1 MPTADAPRAAAAP
14 AAARPRPAAARA
26 PRVTIRAV
34 AEHAGVSRQT
44 VSNALNAPDRLSPGT
59 LERVRRA
66 VSALGYRPD
75 HAARA
80 LTSRRSGLI
89 GIRVGSTAHRTAAH
103 PDRLLHE
110 LVAAARPHGYRFLAF
125 DAPYGDDDAEIAA
138 YGELLAAGD
147 VDAVVVADT
156 HPGDARP
163 AWLADRG
170 AAFVA
175 HGQPWGDPDAA
186 HPWVDVDGALGVRL
200 AVEHLR
206 ARGHRRIGFVGW
218 PADGAGGDARRAA
231 WLAAVEAAADGA
243 ADDPRRPA
251 GPGARGP
258 EAVAAADDPDA
269 AAAAV
274 AALLA
279 RPGDTPTALVCAS
292 DALALGALA
301 AVADA
306 GATPGRDVAI
316 TGYDDSDLA
325 AFARPGLTSVRQPI
339 RLVAQTLVEQVLDRL
354 GVDLGH
360 RPAPPGLFP
369 PELVVRASSAGP
381 APRDAAPGPAG
392 ARTAAAR
399 TAAAR
404 TATPAAPRRSTA
416 A

>member
-1 MPTADAPRAAAAP
+1 MPTADAPRAAD
-14 AAARPRPAAARA
+14 ARA

-59 LERVRRA
+59 LERVRRSVA
-66 VSALGYRPD
+66 SLGYRPD

-89 GIRVGSTAHRTAAH
+89 GIRVGATAHRTAAH

-125 DAPYGDDDAEIAA
+125 DAPYGDDAAEIAA
-138 YGELLAAGD
+138 YDELLAAGD

-156 HPGDARP
+156 HPGDRRP
-163 AWLADRG
+163 SWLADRG

-175 HGQPWGDPDAA
+175 HGQPWGDPDARHA
-186 HPWVDVDGALGVRL
+186 WVDVDGALGVRL

-231 WLAAVEAAADGA
+231 WLAATGGA
-243 ADDPRRPA
+243 AGDT
-251 GPGARGP
+251 GPGGATAA
-258 EAVAAADDPDA
+258 EAVAAADDPEA

-279 RPGDTPTALVCAS
+279 EPGELPTALVCAS

-301 AVADA
+301 AVAEA

-360 RPAPPGLFP
+360 RPAPAGLVP

-381 APRDAAPGPAG
+381 APRDAAPGPTG
-392 ARTAAAR
+392 ARPAAAR
-399 TAAAR
+399 PATSAAS
-404 TATPAAPRRSTA
+404 RRSTA

>member
-14 AAARPRPAAARA
+14 AAPARAATAARPAAARA

-66 VSALGYRPD
+66 VAALGYRPD

-110 LVAAARPHGYRFLAF
+110 LVAAARPYGYRFLAF
-125 DAPYGDDDAEIAA
+125 DAPYGDDAAEIAA

-206 ARGHRRIGFVGW
+206 SRGHRRIGFVGW

-231 WLAAVEAAADGA
+231 WLAATDGA
-243 ADDPRRPA
+243 APDPR
-251 GPGARGP
+251 GPGGADDRGP
-258 EAVAAADDPDA
+258 ETTAAADDPDA

-274 AALLA
+274 AALLG

-292 DALALGALA
+292 DALALGALT

-360 RPAPPGLFP
+360 RPAPAGLVP

-381 APRDAAPGPAG
+381 APFDAAPGPAG
-392 ARTAAAR
+392 ARATAA
-399 TAAAR
+399 
-404 TATPAAPRRSTA
+404 
-416 A
+416 

>member
-1 MPTADAPRAAAAP
+1 MPTADAPRAAA
-14 AAARPRPAAARA
+14 PRTAAARA
-26 PRVTIRAV
+26 AAPRAAAARTPRVTIRAV

-44 VSNALNAPDRLSPGT
+44 VSNALNAPQRLSPGT

-66 VSALGYRPD
+66 VASLGYRPD

-125 DAPYGDDDAEIAA
+125 DAPYGDDTAEIAA

-147 VDAVVVADT
+147 VDAVLVADT

-163 AWLADRG
+163 AWLAARG

-175 HGQPWGDPDAA
+175 HGRPWGDPAA
-186 HPWVDVDGALGVRL
+186 DHPWVDVDGALGVRL
-200 AVEHLR
+200 AVAHLR
-206 ARGHRRIGFVGW
+206 SRGHRRIGFVGW

-231 WLAAVEAAADGA
+231 WLAATAGADG
-243 ADDPRRPA
+243 

-258 EAVAAADDPDA
+258 EATAAADDPDA

-274 AALLA
+274 APLLGG
-279 RPGDTPTALVCAS
+279 PGDAPTALVCAS

-306 GATPGRDVAI
+306 GGTPGRDVAI

-339 RLVAQTLVEQVLDRL
+339 RLVAHTLVEQVLDRL

-360 RPAPPGLFP
+360 PPAPAGLVP

-381 APRDAAPGPAG
+381 APRDAARGPAG
-392 ARTAAAR
+392 TTGDADPGAAR
-399 TAAAR
+399 PAR
-404 TATPAAPRRSTA
+404 PAAPRRSTA

>member
-1 MPTADAPRAAAAP
+1 MPTADDTRSSTH
-14 AAARPRPAAARA
+14 A

-44 VSNALNAPDRLSPGT
+44 VSNALNAPGRLSPAT
-59 LERVRRA
+59 LERVRRSVA
-66 VSALGYRPD
+66 ALGYRPD

-125 DAPYGDDDAEIAA
+125 NAPYGDDAAEIAA
-138 YGELLAAGD
+138 YDELLAAGD

-156 HPGDARP
+156 HPGDTRP
-163 AWLADRG
+163 GWLAARG
-170 AAFVA
+170 APFVA
-175 HGQPWGDPDAA
+175 HGRPWGDPDAG
-186 HPWVDVDGALGVRL
+186 HRWVDVDGALGVRL
-200 AVEHLR
+200 AVEHL
-206 ARGHRRIGFVGW
+206 AERGHRRIGFVGW

-231 WLAAVEAAADGA
+231 WHAATAARAGADATRGPELTAAADT
-243 ADDPRRPA
+243 
-251 GPGARGP
+251 
-258 EAVAAADDPDA
+258 PDA

-274 AALLA
+274 SPLLRDPA
-279 RPGDTPTALVCAS
+279 TAPTALVCAS

-306 GATPGRDVAI
+306 GATPGRDVAV

-325 AFARPGLTSVRQPI
+325 AFARPGLTSLRQPI

-354 GVDLGH
+354 GVDLG
-360 RPAPPGLFP
+360 RPPAPAGLVA
-369 PELVVRASSAGP
+369 PELVVRASSAAP
-381 APRDAAPGPAG
+381 APRGTVPEPAG
-392 ARTAAAR
+392 G
-399 TAAAR
+399 
-404 TATPAAPRRSTA
+404 RRA
-416 A
+416 

>member
-1 MPTADAPRAAAAP
+1 MPTADAPRAAD
-14 AAARPRPAAARA
+14 ARA

-44 VSNALNAPDRLSPGT
+44 VSNALNAPDRLSPAT
-59 LERVRRA
+59 LDRVRRSVA
-66 VSALGYRPD
+66 SLGYRPD

-89 GIRVGSTAHRTAAH
+89 GIRVGWTAHRTAAH

-125 DAPYGDDDAEIAA
+125 DAPYGDDAAEIAA

-200 AVEHLR
+200 AVGHLR

-231 WLAAVEAAADGA
+231 WLAATAGADGT
-243 ADDPRRPA
+243 PA
-251 GPGARGP
+251 ARGP
-258 EAVAAADDPDA
+258 EATAAADDPDA

-274 AALLA
+274 AALLGGPDA
-279 RPGDTPTALVCAS
+279 PTALVCAS

-306 GATPGRDVAI
+306 GGTPGRDVAI

-325 AFARPGLTSVRQPI
+325 AFARPGLTSLRQPI

-360 RPAPPGLFP
+360 RPAPAGLVP

-381 APRDAAPGPAG
+381 APRAAPGPAG
-392 ARTAAAR
+392 ARPAPPTAA
-399 TAAAR
+399 
-404 TATPAAPRRSTA
+404 
-416 A
+416 

>member
-14 AAARPRPAAARA
+14 AAAAARAAAGARPAAARA

-66 VSALGYRPD
+66 VAALGYRPD

-110 LVAAARPHGYRFLAF
+110 LVAAARPYGYRFLAF
-125 DAPYGDDDAEIAA
+125 DAPYGDDAAEIAA

-175 HGQPWGDPDAA
+175 HGRPWGDPDAA

-200 AVEHLR
+200 VVEHLR

-231 WLAAVEAAADGA
+231 WSAATAEADGT
-243 ADDPRRPA
+243 
-251 GPGARGP
+251 RGP
-258 EAVAAADDPDA
+258 EVTAREDDPDA
-269 AAAAV
+269 AAAVV
-274 AALLA
+274 APLLG
-279 RPGDTPTALVCAS
+279 RPDAAPTALVCAS
-292 DALALGALA
+292 DALALGALT

-360 RPAPPGLFP
+360 RPAPAGLVP

-381 APRDAAPGPAG
+381 APFDAAPGPAG
-392 ARTAAAR
+392 ARATAA
-399 TAAAR
+399 
-404 TATPAAPRRSTA
+404 
-416 A
+416 